1 MKTSFKIYALI
12 WAIGFAI
19 FNLVAFVPVV
29 SIEGAEISSSY
40 VIATI
45 FCDIMFFAQLGC
57 GYFAFKP
64 ENKQK
69 VFYNIPIVTTS
80 LISLLVTIV
89 VAVVLALIPDVPN
102 WLTALVLAIVTLI
115 SVVAILK
122 SHFVAETIS
131 KIDDKVKAKTFFI
144 KNLTVDAETLISKA
158 SNDEAKAEAKKVYEA
173 IRYSDPMANDA
184 LSSLESEITSKF
196 NAFSNAVVSGE
207 ALEETSKALLILIEE
222 RNNKCKL
229 LK

>member
-19 FNLVAFVPVV
+19 FNLVAFIPVV
-29 SIEGAEISSSY
+29 SIEGAEITSSF
-40 VIATI
+40 VVANI
-45 FCDIMFFAQLGC
+45 FCDIMFIAQLGC

-69 VFYNIPIVTTS
+69 MFYNIPLVTTS
-80 LISLLVTIV
+80 LVSLFVTIV
-89 VAVVLALIPDVPN
+89 AAVILALIPDVPN
-102 WLTALVLAIVTLI
+102 WLTALVLVVITLI

-122 SHFVAETIS
+122 SHFVAETVA

-158 SNDEAKAEAKKVYEA
+158 TTEEAKAVANNVYEA
-173 IRYSDPMANDA
+173 IRYSDPMTNDA
-184 LSSLESEITSKF
+184 LSSLESEITNKF
-196 NAFSNAVVSGE
+196 NAFENAVVSGE
-207 ALEETSKALLILIEE
+207 SLEETSKALLILVEE
-222 RNNKCKL
+222 RNQKCKL

>member
-80 LISLLVTIV
+80 LMSLLVTII

-196 NAFSNAVVSGE
+196 NAFENAVVSGE

>member
-80 LISLLVTIV
+80 LMSLLVTIV

-115 SVVAILK
+115 SVVAI
-122 SHFVAETIS
+122 
-131 KIDDKVKAKTFFI
+131 
-144 KNLTVDAETLISKA
+144 
-158 SNDEAKAEAKKVYEA
+158 
-173 IRYSDPMANDA
+173 
-184 LSSLESEITSKF
+184 
-196 NAFSNAVVSGE
+196 
-207 ALEETSKALLILIEE
+207 
-222 RNNKCKL
+222 
-229 LK
+229 

>member
-29 SIEGAEISSSY
+29 SIEGAEISSSF
-40 VIATI
+40 VVATI

-89 VAVVLALIPDVPN
+89 VAVILALIPDVPN
-102 WLTALVLAIVTLI
+102 WLTALILAVVTLI

-122 SHFVAETIS
+122 SHIVAESIS
-131 KIDDKVKAKTFFI
+131 KIDDKVKVKTFFI

-158 SNDEAKAEAKKVYEA
+158 TTDEAKAVAKKVYEA
-173 IRYSDPMANDA
+173 ICYSDPMANDA
-184 LSSLESEITSKF
+184 LSSLESEISTKF
-196 NAFSNAVVSGE
+196 NAFSNAVTSGE
-207 ALEETSKALLILIEE
+207 ALKETSEALLVLIEE

>member
-29 SIEGAEISSSY
+29 SIEGAEISSSF
-40 VIATI
+40 VVATI
-45 FCDIMFFAQLGC
+45 FCDIMFFAQIGC

-80 LISLLVTIV
+80 LISLFVTIV
-89 VAVVLALIPDVPN
+89 VAVILALIPDVPN
-102 WLTALVLAIVTLI
+102 WLTALILAVVTLI

-122 SHFVAETIS
+122 SHIVAETIS

-158 SNDEAKAEAKKVYEA
+158 TTDEAKAVAKKVYEA
-173 IRYSDPMANDA
+173 IRYSDPMTNDA
-184 LSSLESEITSKF
+184 LSSLESEISSKF
-196 NAFSNAVVSGE
+196 NAFSNAVTSGE
-207 ALEETSKALLILIEE
+207 ALKETSEALLVLIEE

>member
-80 LISLLVTIV
+80 LMSLLVTIV

-158 SNDEAKAEAKKVYEA
+158 STDEAKAEAKKVYEA
-173 IRYSDPMANDA
+173 IRYSDPMANDT
-184 LSSLESEITSKF
+184 LSSLESEITNKF
-196 NAFSNAVVSGE
+196 NVFENAVVSGE
-207 ALEETSKALLILIEE
+207 SLEETSKALLILIEE
-222 RNNKCKL
+222 RNNKCKM

>member
-89 VAVVLALIPDVPN
+89 VAVILALIPDVPN
-102 WLTALVLAIVTLI
+102 WLTALILAVVTLI

-122 SHFVAETIS
+122 SHIVAESIS

-158 SNDEAKAEAKKVYEA
+158 TTDETKAVAKKVYEA

-184 LSSLESEITSKF
+184 LSSLESEISIKF
-196 NAFSNAVVSGE
+196 NAFSNAVTSGE
-207 ALEETSKALLILIEE
+207 ALKETSEALLVLIEE

>member
-29 SIEGAEISSSY
+29 SIEGAEISSSF
-40 VIATI
+40 VFATI

-131 KIDDKVKAKTFFI
+131 KIDDKVKTKTFFI

-158 SNDEAKAEAKKVYEA
+158 STDEAKAVAKKVYEA

-196 NAFSNAVVSGE
+196 TAFSNAVASGE
-207 ALEETSKALLILIEE
+207 SLEETSKALLVLIEE

>member
-102 WLTALVLAIVTLI
+102 WLTALILAIVTLI

-158 SNDEAKAEAKKVYEA
+158 STDEAKAEAKKVYEA

-184 LSSLESEITSKF
+184 LSSLESEISTKF

-222 RNNKCKL
+222 RNNKCKM

>member
-158 SNDEAKAEAKKVYEA
+158 STDEAKAEAKKVYEA
-173 IRYSDPMANDA
+173 IRYSDPMASDA
-184 LSSLESEITSKF
+184 LSSLESEITNKF
-196 NAFSNAVVSGE
+196 NVFENAVVSGE
-207 ALEETSKALLILIEE
+207 ALEETSKALLVLIEE

>member
-45 FCDIMFFAQLGC
+45 FCDIMFFVQLGC

-80 LISLLVTIV
+80 LMSLLVTIV

-102 WLTALVLAIVTLI
+102 WLTALILAIVTLI

-158 SNDEAKAEAKKVYEA
+158 STDEAKAEAKKVYEA

-184 LSSLESEITSKF
+184 LSSLESEITNKF
-196 NAFSNAVVSGE
+196 NVFENAVVSGE

>member
-80 LISLLVTIV
+80 LMSLLVTII

-184 LSSLESEITSKF
+184 LSSLESEITNKF
-196 NAFSNAVVSGE
+196 NAFENAVVSGE
-207 ALEETSKALLILIEE
+207 SLEETSKALLVLIEE

>member
-80 LISLLVTIV
+80 LMSLLVTIV

-102 WLTALVLAIVTLI
+102 WLTALILAIVTLI

-158 SNDEAKAEAKKVYEA
+158 STDEAKAEAKKVYEA
-173 IRYSDPMANDA
+173 IRYSDPMANEA

-196 NAFSNAVVSGE
+196 TAFENAVVSGE
-207 ALEETSKALLILIEE
+207 ALEETSKALLVLIEE

>member
-69 VFYNIPIVTTS
+69 VFYQ
-80 LISLLVTIV
+80 LLPCIHTRCGC
-89 VAVVLALIPDVPN
+89 LR
-102 WLTALVLAIVTLI
+102 WYGFGRLVGHRLG
-115 SVVAILK
+115 
-122 SHFVAETIS
+122 ETREGN
-131 KIDDKVKAKTFFI
+131 V
-144 KNLTVDAETLISKA
+144 
-158 SNDEAKAEAKKVYEA
+158 
-173 IRYSDPMANDA
+173 
-184 LSSLESEITSKF
+184 
-196 NAFSNAVVSGE
+196 
-207 ALEETSKALLILIEE
+207 
-222 RNNKCKL
+222 
-229 LK
+229 

>member
-29 SIEGAEISSSY
+29 SIEGAEISSSF
-40 VIATI
+40 VVATI

-89 VAVVLALIPDVPN
+89 VAVILALIPDVPN
-102 WLTALVLAIVTLI
+102 WLTALILAVVTLI

-122 SHFVAETIS
+122 SHIVAESIS

-158 SNDEAKAEAKKVYEA
+158 TTDEAKAVAKKVYEA

-207 ALEETSKALLILIEE
+207 ALKETSEALLVLIEE

>member
-80 LISLLVTIV
+80 LMSLLVTIV

-158 SNDEAKAEAKKVYEA
+158 STDEAKAEAKKVYEA
-173 IRYSDPMANDA
+173 IRYSDPMANDT
-184 LSSLESEITSKF
+184 LSSLESEITNKF
-196 NAFSNAVVSGE
+196 NVFENAVVSGE
-207 ALEETSKALLILIEE
+207 SLEETSKALLVLIEE
-222 RNNKCKL
+222 RNNKCKM

>member
-80 LISLLVTIV
+80 LMSLLVTIV

-158 SNDEAKAEAKKVYEA
+158 STDEAKAEAKKVYEA
-173 IRYSDPMANDA
+173 IRYSDPMANEA
-184 LSSLESEITSKF
+184 LSSLESEITNKF
-196 NAFSNAVVSGE
+196 NVFENAVVSGE

>member
-80 LISLLVTIV
+80 LMSLLVTIV

-158 SNDEAKAEAKKVYEA
+158 STDEAKAEAKKVYEA

-184 LSSLESEITSKF
+184 LSSLESEITNKF
-196 NAFSNAVVSGE
+196 NAFENAVVSGE
-207 ALEETSKALLILIEE
+207 ALKETSEALLILIEE

>member
-80 LISLLVTIV
+80 LMSLLVTIV

-122 SHFVAETIS
+122 SHFIAETIS

-158 SNDEAKAEAKKVYEA
+158 STDEAKAVAKKVYEA

-196 NAFSNAVVSGE
+196 NAFENAVVSGE
-207 ALEETSKALLILIEE
+207 ALEETSKALLVLIEE

>member
-80 LISLLVTIV
+80 LMSLLVTII

-158 SNDEAKAEAKKVYEA
+158 STDEAKAEAKKVYEA
-173 IRYSDPMANDA
+173 IHYSDPMANDE

>member
-80 LISLLVTIV
+80 LMSLLVTII

-158 SNDEAKAEAKKVYEA
+158 STDEAKAEAKKVYEA

-196 NAFSNAVVSGE
+196 NAFENAVVSGE

>member
-80 LISLLVTIV
+80 LMSLLVTII

-158 SNDEAKAEAKKVYEA
+158 STDEAKAEAKKVYEA

-196 NAFSNAVVSGE
+196 NAFSNAVASGE
-207 ALEETSKALLILIEE
+207 SLEETSKALLILIEE

>member
-29 SIEGAEISSSY
+29 SIEGAEISSSF
-40 VIATI
+40 VVATI

-102 WLTALVLAIVTLI
+102 WLTALILAIVTLI

-158 SNDEAKAEAKKVYEA
+158 TTDEAKAVAKKVYEA

-184 LSSLESEITSKF
+184 LSSLESEITNKF
-196 NAFSNAVVSGE
+196 NAFSNAVTSGE
-207 ALEETSKALLILIEE
+207 ALKETSEALLVLIEE

>member
-57 GYFAFKP
+57 GFFAFKP

-80 LISLLVTIV
+80 LMSLLVTIV

-122 SHFVAETIS
+122 SHFVSETIS

-158 SNDEAKAEAKKVYEA
+158 STDEAKAEAKKVYEA
-173 IRYSDPMANDA
+173 IRYSDPMANEA

-196 NAFSNAVVSGE
+196 IAFENAVVSGE
-207 ALEETSKALLILIEE
+207 ALEETSKALLVLIEE
-222 RNNKCKL
+222 RNNKCKM

>member
-1 MKTSFKIYALI
+1 MKRSFKIYALI

-80 LISLLVTIV
+80 LMSLLVTIV

-158 SNDEAKAEAKKVYEA
+158 STDEAKAEAKKVYEA

-184 LSSLESEITSKF
+184 LSSIENEITSKF
-196 NAFSNAVVSGE
+196 TAFENAVASGE
-207 ALEETSKALLILIEE
+207 ALEETGKALLILIEE